1 MASQIETFMF
11 FDNSGWSKSFP
22 TQLDSA
28 QTLILV
34 FGASNYLD
42 CPEPIEELV
51 RAFPKSHILGCS
63 TSGEIHGASLYDQSL
78 SVAIVSFQTTT
89 LKNISVSLDTKNN
102 VDAFKVGRSIA
113 EQLTL
118 EAECKLQGILLF
130 SDGLLVNGSEL
141 IAGLNSILPP
151 SVIISGGL
159 AGDGTAFKQTWTIHS
174 GLPQSGKISAV
185 GLYGDNLHIQHGCQ
199 GGWDIFGP
207 EREVTRSQGNVL
219 FELDGK
225 PALELYKKY
234 LGTQAHG
241 LPATALHF
249 PLSLKV
255 AGGESVVRTILA
267 VDEDNQSMTFAGDIP
282 TRSMVQLMK
291 ANFGRLVE
299 GASSAALEVQSQF
312 LPDQPS
318 PKTLLSIAISCVGR
332 RLVLGEYIED
342 ELEATLDGLPIGTQQ
357 VGFYSYG
364 EISPHANGHCDFH
377 NQTMTLTTLF
387 ES

>member
-11 FDNSGWSKSFP
+11 LDTSGWSKTFP
-22 TQLDSA
+22 TQLDSN

-51 RAFPKSHILGCS
+51 QAFPKSHVLGCS
-63 TSGEIHGASLYDQSL
+63 TSGEIHGASLFDHSL
-78 SVAIVSFQTTT
+78 SVAIICFQKTQ
-89 LKNISVSLDTKNN
+89 LKNISISLETSNHY
-102 VDAFKVGRSIA
+102 DAYGVGRLIA
-113 EQLTL
+113 EELMS
-118 EAECKLQGILLF
+118 EVNGKLRGILLF

-151 SVIISGGL
+151 SVVIAGGL
-159 AGDGTAFKQTWTIHS
+159 AGDGTDFKRTWTIHA
-174 GLPQSGKISAV
+174 GLPKSAMVSAV
-185 GLYGDNLHIQHGCQ
+185 GLYGDDLKMNYGCQ

-234 LGTQAHG
+234 LGNQANG

-249 PLSLKV
+249 PLSLRTKD
-255 AGGESVVRTILA
+255 GESVVRTVLA
-267 VDEDNQSMTFAGDIP
+267 VDEDQQSMTFAGDIP
-282 TRSMVQLMK
+282 IRSMVQLMK
-291 ANFGRLVE
+291 ANFSRLIE
-299 GASSAALEVQSQF
+299 GASSAALEVQTQF
-312 LPDQPS
+312 LTGRPS
-318 PKTLLSIAISCVGR
+318 PQAMLCIAISCVGR

-342 ELEATLDGLPIGTQQ
+342 ELEATLEGLPLGTQQ

>member
-1 MASQIETFMF
+1 MASQIESLMF
-11 FDNSGWSKSFP
+11 LDTSGWSKTFP
-22 TQLDSA
+22 LHLDSS

-51 RAFPKSHILGCS
+51 QAFPKSQVLGCS
-63 TSGEIHGASLYDQSL
+63 TSGEIHGASLFDHSL
-78 SVAIVSFQTTT
+78 SVAIIRFQKTH
-89 LKNISVSLDTKNN
+89 LKNISLSLDANN
-102 VDAFKVGRSIA
+102 GLNAFKVGQLIA
-113 EQLTL
+113 QKLTL
-118 EAECKLQGILLF
+118 EPESGLRGILLF
-130 SDGLLVNGSEL
+130 SDGLLVNGTEL

-151 SVIISGGL
+151 SVVISGGL
-159 AGDGTAFKQTWTIHS
+159 AGDGTAFKRTWTIDS
-174 GLPQSGKISAV
+174 GLPKSGMVSAV
-185 GLYGDNLHIQHGCQ
+185 GLYGDDLNMNHGCQ

-234 LGTQAHG
+234 LGNQADG
-241 LPATALHF
+241 LPASALHF
-249 PLSLKV
+249 PLSLRTKD
-255 AGGESVVRTILA
+255 GESVVRTILA
-267 VDEDNQSMTFAGDIP
+267 VDEDQQSMTFAGDIP
-282 TRSMVQLMK
+282 FRSMVQLMK
-291 ANFGRLVE
+291 ANFGRLIE
-299 GASSAALEVQSQF
+299 GASSAAMEVQSQF
-312 LPDQPS
+312 LTKDLVSQ
-318 PKTLLSIAISCVGR
+318 TMLCIAISCVGR

-342 ELEATLDGLPIGTQQ
+342 ELEATLEALPFGAQQ

-364 EISPHANGHCDFH
+364 EISPHASGHCDFH

>member
-11 FDNSGWSKSFP
+11 LDTSGWSKTFP
-22 TQLDSA
+22 TQLDSN

-51 RAFPKSHILGCS
+51 QAFPKSQVLGCS
-63 TSGEIHGASLYDQSL
+63 TSGEIYGASLYDQSL
-78 SVAIVSFQTTT
+78 SVAVISFQTTK
-89 LKNISVSLDTKNN
+89 LKNISLSLDTNGL
-102 VDAFKVGRSIA
+102 DAFKVGQLIA
-113 EQLTL
+113 QKLTL
-118 EAECKLQGILLF
+118 EPESELQGILLF

-151 SVIISGGL
+151 SVVITGGL

-174 GLPQSGKISAV
+174 GLPQSGKVSAV
-185 GLYGDNLHIQHGCQ
+185 GLYGDKLHIQHGCQ

-207 EREVTRSQGNVL
+207 ERQVTRSQGNVL

-234 LGTQAHG
+234 LGNQADG

-249 PLSLKV
+249 PLSLRTKN
-255 AGGESVVRTILA
+255 GESVVRTILA
-267 VDEDNQSMTFAGDIP
+267 VDEDQQSMTFAGDIP
-282 TRSMVQLMK
+282 LRSMVQLMK
-291 ANFGRLVE
+291 ANFGRLIE
-299 GASSAALEVQSQF
+299 GASSAAMEVQSQF
-312 LPDQPS
+312 LTDDPTPQ
-318 PKTLLSIAISCVGR
+318 TMLCIAISCVGR

-342 ELEATLDGLPIGTQQ
+342 ELEATLGGLPLGAQQ

-364 EISPHANGHCDFH
+364 EISPHANGHSDFH